1 MSASPAELVHNVEDP
16 ELPYVTIG
24 DLGMVRSVD
33 IDGPVVRVVLT
44 PTYTG
49 CPATEQIQADVEAAL
64 RSADLEAEVEFAMSP
79 PWTTD
84 WITETGRRKL
94 AAAGIGP
101 PGPSHPGSSV
111 AVDAPVECPRCG
123 SRQTRRLADFGATA
137 CKAPYR
143 CQACREPFEAFKAF

>member
-1 MSASPAELVHNVEDP
+1 VTTSPAELVHGVEDP

-24 DLGMVRSVD
+24 ELGMVRSVD
-33 IDGPVVRVVLT
+33 ANGSRVRVVLT

-64 RSADLEAEVEFAMSP
+64 RSADFEPEVEFTMSP

-84 WITETGRRKL
+84 WITDDGRLKL
-94 AAAGIGP
+94 AAAGIAP
-101 PGPSHPGSSV
+101 PGPAGPASPV

-123 SRQTRRLADFGATA
+123 SRRTRRLADFGATA